1 MAHLAITDVD
11 GARFEFAERLDRGVL
26 GLAGADVDR
35 YHVWNGTWEV
45 VREADGR
52 HRLSASS
59 EAVGLDLTLEESEP
73 AVAHGRAGFSQKGS
87 QVGNATHYYSLTRM
101 ATTGALRL
109 GDETFEVAGASWMD
123 HEFGTSVLESGQ
135 RGWDWFSLQLDDGS
149 ELMVFQLRREDGSRD
164 PRSAGTLVGP
174 AGEQTAL
181 AVGDFTLVP
190 GARWSSDA
198 TRAQYPIAWQLVIP
212 SRGLELSVRALVPNQ
227 ELTTPG
233 STGVTYWEGAV
244 EVDGLARGRRLGGR
258 GYLEMTGY
266 AGQPMSAV
274 LR

>member
-1 MAHLAITDVD
+1 
-11 GARFEFAERLDRGVL
+11 
-26 GLAGADVDR
+26 
-35 YHVWNGTWEV
+35 
-45 VREADGR
+45 
-52 HRLSASS
+52 
-59 EAVGLDLTLEESEP
+59 
-73 AVAHGRAGFSQKGS
+73 
-87 QVGNATHYYSLTRM
+87 M

-123 HEFGTSVLESGQ
+123 HEFGTSVLEAGQ